1 MRSSKPRTEDVPGL
15 IQQLVKVGVQSAPN
29 GDTKLYDYLVGGLEK
44 ALIEHV
50 LVQCD
55 GVQVKAADKLGINRN
70 TLHKK
75 LDQYQSE
82 AQSEEAPAA

>member
-1 MRSSKPRTEDVPGL
+1 MQTPPSGK
-15 IQQLVKVGVQSAPN
+15 Q
-29 GDTKLYDYLVGGLEK
+29 KLYDYLVGGLEK

-75 LDQYQSE
+75 LDQYESE
-82 AQSEEAPAA
+82 GKEEEVRELVAAKD